1 MYYLLHIFAF
11 VLGATVGSFLNVCIY
26 RIPRG
31 DSIIRPLSHCPA
43 CNQPISFF
51 DNIPLISFLLL
62 RGRCRYCQTHISFR
76 YPLVELLS
84 ALLSLGLFLKFGL
97 SPHLF
102 VYFILGWSLLAVTF
116 IDLDTQTIPDIIT
129 LPGIILGFFAS
140 FLILQVKYWQLVL
153 GILLG
158 GGILY
163 MVAFLYHA
171 LTKKEGMGGGD
182 IKLMAMIGAF
192 LGYKS
197 VLPVIFLASLIGT
210 LVGIII
216 IIGWRKDR
224 RYAIPFGPFIALGT
238 LMYIFWG
245 QDFVR
250 WYVLK

>member
-11 VLGATVGSFLNVCIY
+11 VLGAIVGSFLNVCIY

-31 DSIIRPLSHCPA
+31 DSVIRPSSHCPA

-51 DNIPLISFLLL
+51 DNIPLISYLLL
-62 RGRCRYCQTHISFR
+62 RGKCRRCHTHISFR
-76 YPLVELLS
+76 YPLVEFLS
-84 ALLSLGLFLKFGL
+84 AILSLGLFLKFGL

-102 VYFILGWSLLAVTF
+102 VYLILAWSLLAITF
-116 IDLDTQTIPDIIT
+116 IDLDTRTIPDIIT

-163 MVAFLYHA
+163 MVAFLYYA

-216 IIGWRKDR
+216 MIGWRKDR
-224 RYAIPFGPFIALGT
+224 RYAIPFGPFLALGT
-238 LMYIFWG
+238 LMYILWG
-245 QDFVR
+245 QDLVR
-250 WYVLK
+250 WYVYR

>member
-31 DSIIRPLSHCPA
+31 NSIIRPLSHCPA

-51 DNIPLISFLLL
+51 DNIPLISYLLL

-140 FLILQVKYWQLVL
+140 FLILQVKYWQPVL

-216 IIGWRKDR
+216 MIGWRKDR